1 MLLSNGPVVWAHVHI
16 KDTML
21 ELYSDS
27 SIDIFLDSEKR
38 IIHAL
43 WKGYQSMN
51 TGMQGCA
58 HLLDL
63 MVAHKAFRI
72 LNDNTDVRGLWMG
85 AAEWAA
91 REWFPR
97 MKDLGMER
105 FAWVYS
111 PAKFSQI
118 SADSAIALL
127 DPEAF
132 GVKVFHDKAGALD
145 WLTGPA

>member
-1 MLLSNGPVVWAHVHI
+1 
-16 KDTML
+16 ML

-27 SIDIFLDSEKR
+27 SIDILLDSKTQ
-38 IIHAL
+38 ILHAR
-43 WKGYQSMN
+43 WKGYQSLN
-51 TGMQGCA
+51 TGTQGCA
-58 HLLDL
+58 RLLDL
-63 MVAHKAFRI
+63 MVRHKAFHI

-97 MKDLGMER
+97 MKESGMQR

-118 SADSAIALL
+118 SADTALALL
-127 DPEAF
+127 DPDAF
-132 GVKVFHDKAGALD
+132 GVKVFHDAAAALD
-145 WLTGPA
+145 WLAHRN

>member
-1 MLLSNGPVVWAHVHI
+1 VHI
-16 KDTML
+16 HHVML

-27 SIDIFLDSEKR
+27 SIDISLDLSTG
-38 IIHAL
+38 ILHAN
-43 WKGYQSMN
+43 WKGYQSLN
-51 TGMQGCA
+51 TGTQGCA
-58 HLLDL
+58 HILDM
-63 MVAHKAFRI
+63 MVRHNAFLI

-97 MKDLGMER
+97 MKESGMRR

-118 SADSAIALL
+118 SADTAMALL
-127 DPEAF
+127 DPDEF
-132 GVKVFHDKAGALD
+132 GVRVFHEKAVALD
-145 WLTGPA
+145 WLMQPA

>member
-1 MLLSNGPVVWAHVHI
+1 MLQ
-16 KDTML
+16 
-21 ELYSDS
+21 LYSDS
-27 SIDIFLDSEKR
+27 SIDILLDPSAR
-38 IIHAL
+38 ILHAN

-51 TGMQGCA
+51 TGVQGCA
-58 HLLDL
+58 HLLEQ
-63 MVAHKAFRI
+63 MVRHRAYLI

-97 MKDLGMER
+97 MKESGMER

-118 SADSAIALL
+118 SADSAMALL
-127 DPEAF
+127 DPDKL
-132 GVKVFHDKAGALD
+132 GVRVFHDKAEALG
-145 WLTGPA
+145 WLASRD

>member
-1 MLLSNGPVVWAHVHI
+1 VHI
-16 KDTML
+16 HHVML

-27 SIDIFLDSEKR
+27 SIDISLDSSTG
-38 IIHAL
+38 ILHAN
-43 WKGYQSMN
+43 WKGYQSLN
-51 TGMQGCA
+51 TGTQGCA
-58 HLLDL
+58 HILDM
-63 MVAHKAFRI
+63 MVRHNAFLI

-97 MKDLGMER
+97 MKESGMRR

-118 SADSAIALL
+118 SADTAMALL
-127 DPEAF
+127 DPDEF
-132 GVKVFHDKAGALD
+132 GVRVFHEKAVALD
-145 WLTGPA
+145 WLMQPA

>member
-1 MLLSNGPVVWAHVHI
+1 MHFNDA
-16 KDTML
+16 ML

-27 SIDIFLDSEKR
+27 SIDLFLDPDTR
-38 IIHAL
+38 ILHAC

-51 TGMQGCA
+51 TGILGCA
-58 HLLDL
+58 HLLEM
-63 MVAHKAFRI
+63 MVANKAFRI
-72 LNDNTDVRGLWMG
+72 LNDNTEVRGLWMG

-97 MKDLGMER
+97 LKDLGMER

-118 SADSAIALL
+118 SADTALAL
-127 DPEAF
+127 IDTDEL
-132 GVKVFHDKAGALD
+132 GVKVFHGKDDALS
-145 WLTGPA
+145 WLAS